1 MAHGNKKKTVKIYM
15 RMALIE
21 KLTIIIIKCKI
32 NIEIVETLIKYW
44 IYQYYKVIIY
54 HAQQRE
60 CWICSHQLM
69 YIGEIWLNYSYT

>member
-32 NIEIVETLIKYW
+32 NIEIVETLIKY
-44 IYQYYKVIIY
+44 
-54 HAQQRE
+54 
-60 CWICSHQLM
+60 
-69 YIGEIWLNYSYT
+69 